1 MPPHIFIYLFMFYR
15 QPHIFIFHLVCY
27 VSKCL
32 RVETSFWTGGC
43 THTPAKC
50 QSSYMRKKCIA
61 SNLITTC
68 RILIK
73 KKKKKI
79 LYLVVWR
86 REVLPS
92 SFFLLYFSSLMLS
105 FIPQFVFLLQFVCSV
120 LLSRLVTKGKAE
132 GIANCSQLLLLSTLI
147 IQVENKTSCPGI
159 VWYPQKRGT
168 FFFSFFSFVLWYGSC
183 FVVVCNCGSN
193 NYS

>member
-1 MPPHIFIYLFMFYR
+1 MMVQIKDIFSSKKEKDKGYIYDNKYCKLQSTRTKSRVKIMPPHIFIYLFLFYR

-27 VSKCL
+27 ISKCL

-73 KKKKKI
+73 KKKKN
-79 LYLVVWR
+79 
-86 REVLPS
+86 
-92 SFFLLYFSSLMLS
+92 F
-105 FIPQFVFLLQFVCSV
+105 
-120 LLSRLVTKGKAE
+120 
-132 GIANCSQLLLLSTLI
+132 STL
-147 IQVENKTSCPGI
+147 
-159 VWYPQKRGT
+159 
-168 FFFSFFSFVLWYGSC
+168 
-183 FVVVCNCGSN
+183 
-193 NYS
+193 

>member
-1 MPPHIFIYLFMFYR
+1 MTIVTLFSFKPNWNNFEYD
-15 QPHIFIFHLVCY
+15 HFIFHLVCY
-27 VSKCL
+27 INKCL

-73 KKKKKI
+73 KKKKKKF

-86 REVLPS
+86 REGLPS

-105 FIPQFVFLLQFVCSV
+105 FHSSIWFFVAVCLL
-120 LLSRLVTKGKAE
+120 
-132 GIANCSQLLLLSTLI
+132 
-147 IQVENKTSCPGI
+147 
-159 VWYPQKRGT
+159 
-168 FFFSFFSFVLWYGSC
+168 C
-183 FVVVCNCGSN
+183 FT
-193 NYS
+193 YQDL